1 MLCLGGGVRYIWD
14 NVYLFDYFVDLIS
27 FLMKVTE
34 FQTDTLAWDCDFMT
48 ICTFCC
54 QYDFEN

>member
-34 FQTDTLAWDCDFMT
+34 F
-48 ICTFCC
+48 
-54 QYDFEN
+54 